1 MNTASL
7 LEEAGISRMI
17 AKCRRLDIQCKWF
30 VFGSVMRGEHQWS
43 DIDILCLV
51 ENKQSYEHV
60 RAACDEYLLRAPIDL
75 RILLASDEHKL
86 RFVERTSATVID

>member
-1 MNTASL
+1 MNTVSL
-7 LEEAGISRMI
+7 LEEAGIFRMI
-17 AKCRRLDIQCKWF
+17 AKCRRLEIQCKWF
-30 VFGSVMRGEHQWS
+30 VFGSVMRGEYQWS

-51 ENKQSYEHV
+51 EDLQAYEHV
-60 RAACDEYLLRAPIDL
+60 RAECDEYLLCAPIDL